1 MNIQRIVRH
10 LFTTHGQVGRAF
22 PHSTLLAIEKAVEAG
37 EAIHAGEIRF
47 AVEAALD
54 GLPLFNG
61 QSSRERAL
69 EVFALQRVW
78 DTERNNGLLI
88 YLLLA
93 DRAVEIVADRGIHS
107 KVGAQGWSEICRQM
121 ETAFKVGDYESGAV
135 VGIQAAAQHLAAHFP
150 ADGHAGN
157 ELSNQPVLL

>member
-22 PHSTLLAIEKAVEAG
+22 PRSTLLAIEKTVEAS
-37 EAIHAGEIRF
+37 EATHAGEIRF

-54 GLPLFNG
+54 GIPLFNG
-61 QSSRERAL
+61 QAPRERAL

-78 DTERNNGLLI
+78 DTEHNNGLLI

-93 DRAVEIVADRGIHS
+93 DRAVEIVADRGIHAR
-107 KVGAQGWSEICRQM
+107 VGEQGWSEICRRM
-121 ETAFKVGDYESGAV
+121 EAAFKVGDYESGAIA
-135 VGIQAAAQHLAAHFP
+135 GIQAAAQHLAAHFP
-150 ADGHAGN
+150 VVGLARN
-157 ELSNQPVLL
+157 ELSNRPVLL